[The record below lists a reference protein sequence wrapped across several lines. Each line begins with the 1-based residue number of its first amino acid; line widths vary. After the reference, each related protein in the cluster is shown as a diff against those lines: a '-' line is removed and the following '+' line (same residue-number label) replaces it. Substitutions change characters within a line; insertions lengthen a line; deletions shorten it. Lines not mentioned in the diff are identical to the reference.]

1 MSAGFH
7 YWDGNLGM
15 DGMVCWSGWIG
26 LDDLLEM
33 GRGELCELTM
43 ISFSGYI
50 TCSGGWKPDALGVG
64 WALGWCLGVGVLGG
78 ESGSRIPA
86 WGDRRDFAAISEVP
100 TKCSWHFGM
109 IPTVWVK
116 GYAENMAQSGA
127 SWHYSV
133 KLLDISYMF
142 CWRQAWSVSDSSLPM
157 FMISL
162 QNRQC
167 WCDNTLYKLSMRSR
181 NWFKVLT
188 NSNHQTMN

>member
-1 MSAGFH
+1 MFRRMKAGCF
-7 YWDGNLGM
+7 
-15 DGMVCWSGWIG
+15 
-26 LDDLLEM
+26 
-33 GRGELCELTM
+33 GRWM
-43 ISFSGYI
+43 
-50 TCSGGWKPDALGVG
+50 
-64 WALGWCLGVGVLGG
+64 GVGVMFGG
-78 ESGSRIPA
+78 WSSGWRIWIQNPGTG
-86 WGDRRDFAAISEVP
+86 WSRDFAAISEVP

-142 CWRQAWSVSDSSLPM
+142 CWCQAWSVSDSSLPM